1 MYFKL
6 LGIVLWSYHLEK
18 ALHDSF
24 CRHFIYCCDWIRLH
38 WLGPECGVFWMALYS
53 NGQHRTALG
62 RTSLDSAGVH
72 CTRHWAPDWN
82 TLHCTSVGGTG
93 LDWTG
98 KERTARHGTG
108 LLQLSLMDLGC
119 SGWKYIAMY
128 LRGWDWTGVSG
139 TRLYWTREHCTL
151 LHWTAIDYTDLQHS
165 LHSTGLDLERLF
177 WISQIAMELMVL
189 HLTWMQKTA
198 NTDW

>member
-1 MYFKL
+1 
-6 LGIVLWSYHLEK
+6 
-18 ALHDSF
+18 
-24 CRHFIYCCDWIRLH
+24 
-38 WLGPECGVFWMALYS
+38 MALYS
-53 NGQHRTALG
+53 NRQHRTALG
-62 RTSLDSAGVH
+62 CTSLDSAGVRCARH
-72 CTRHWAPDWN
+72 CAPDWN
-82 TLHCTSVGGTG
+82 KLHCTSVGWTW

-98 KERTARHGTG
+98 QDRTALHGTG

-151 LHWTAIDYTDLQHS
+151 LHWTAIDYAWLHQIALHCTVSDELEIYLQHS

-177 WISQIAMELMVL
+177 WIAQIAMELMVL

>member
-1 MYFKL
+1 
-6 LGIVLWSYHLEK
+6 
-18 ALHDSF
+18 
-24 CRHFIYCCDWIRLH
+24 
-38 WLGPECGVFWMALYS
+38 MALYS

-62 RTSLDSAGVH
+62 CTSLDSAGVH
-72 CTRHWAPDWN
+72 FARHCAPDWN

-93 LDWTG
+93 LEWTG
-98 KERTARHGTG
+98 LNRTALHGTG
-108 LLQLSLMDLGC
+108 LLQLSFMDLGC

-151 LHWTAIDYTDLQHS
+151 LHWTAIDYAWLHQIALHCTVSDELEIYLQHS

-177 WISQIAMELMVL
+177 WIAQIAMELMVL

>member
-1 MYFKL
+1 
-6 LGIVLWSYHLEK
+6 
-18 ALHDSF
+18 
-24 CRHFIYCCDWIRLH
+24 
-38 WLGPECGVFWMALYS
+38 MALYS

-62 RTSLDSAGVH
+62 CISLDSAGVH
-72 CTRHWAPDWN
+72 CARHCAPDWN

-151 LHWTAIDYTDLQHS
+151 LHWTAIDYAWLHQIALHYTVLDELEIYLQHS
-165 LHSTGLDLERLF
+165 LHSTGLDLEIIF
-177 WISQIAMELMVL
+177 WIALIAMELMVL

>member
-1 MYFKL
+1 
-6 LGIVLWSYHLEK
+6 
-18 ALHDSF
+18 
-24 CRHFIYCCDWIRLH
+24 
-38 WLGPECGVFWMALYS
+38 MALYS

-62 RTSLDSAGVH
+62 CTSLDSAGVRCARH
-72 CTRHWAPDWN
+72 CAPDWN
-82 TLHCTSVGGTG
+82 KLHCTSVGGTG

-119 SGWKYIAMY
+119 SGWKYIAMC

-151 LHWTAIDYTDLQHS
+151 LHWTSIDYTWLHQIALRCTVLDELEIYLQHIVCIALNWTWKDFS
-165 LHSTGLDLERLF
+165 GLPRLQ
-177 WISQIAMELMVL
+177 WS
-189 HLTWMQKTA
+189 
-198 NTDW
+198 